1 MPQADVDRREMH
13 GGMAQQEQGV
23 ELLRRQVDGYA
34 RNGDRL
40 AGLRGIL
47 LEQPFETRVGGVRL
61 LIDKVVMVL
70 DHDAVDV
77 ERRVVLLVHVDRN
90 APLPGD
96 QLVGLG
102 LTPEKPDV
110 DVPAGTVFRNG
121 IEKAQAVALE
131 QHHRDRM
138 LAVERREAG
147 DGPLLPAVD
156 LFDPFDVD
164 GPLQAQRPGPARP
177 APRRGR
183 RFHATAPRR
192 SPRTAMRRPY
202 GCAASPARGRTVVRQ
217 PASSHHV
224 LRRQRRIGTVLDLEQ
239 HRAAFENLQR
249 VPLPFGDVD
258 AVDAFQRVERETLR
272 LAAVLVA
279 ENHVEAAA
287 QDDIGFVRVGMAV
300 HGQHRARLQGVEQTL
315 GLGVERVVKVEIHPQ
330 AFARLRPGG
339 HFVQKFIVE
348 NHTVYG
354 LN

>member
-61 LIDKVVMVL
+61 LIDKVVMIL

-164 GPLQAQRPGPARP
+164 GPLQAQRPGRP
-177 APRRGR
+177 HRFGQELHPVPRLGQHALHRGEVVDFTPLR
-183 RFHATAPRR
+183 RVGPLEQRCVVHTVAQRR
-192 SPRTAMRRPY
+192 PHEGEQSFGSPRH
-202 GCAASPARGRTVVRQ
+202 RTM
-217 PASSHHV
+217 SS
-224 LRRQRRIGTVLDLEQ
+224 G
-239 HRAAFENLQR
+239 ANGA
-249 VPLPFGDVD
+249 
-258 AVDAFQRVERETLR
+258 
-272 LAAVLVA
+272 
-279 ENHVEAAA
+279 
-287 QDDIGFVRVGMAV
+287 
-300 HGQHRARLQGVEQTL
+300 
-315 GLGVERVVKVEIHPQ
+315 
-330 AFARLRPGG
+330 
-339 HFVQKFIVE
+339 
-348 NHTVYG
+348 
-354 LN
+354 